1 MKKIA
6 YLLLTISFC
15 GLTACKTGTKKGG
28 NMDNE
33 TLVKIETTL
42 GNIKVKLYNETPKHR
57 DNFIKLAEDGVYE
70 GTLFHRVIKDFM
82 IQAGDPDSKN
92 APKGKMLGAG
102 DVGYTLPAE
111 FVYPKY
117 FHKKGALSAARQGD
131 NVNPKKESSGCQFYI
146 VTGKVYND
154 STLLGMESQMNEN
167 KINVIFNTLAQKHMK
182 EIYKMRKENDE
193 NGLYELQ
200 EKLFAE
206 AEAEAA
212 KQPEFHFT
220 PEQIEAYTTVGGT
233 PHLDGEYTVFG
244 EVIEGMDIVDKIQQ
258 VKTDRSDRPEEDR
271 ATLATTGIT
280 LIPADFHIS
289 MYFSGLPA
297 PVVTT
302 LMPSSTTTLATSSAW
317 GLSSITFTPKGLSV
331 SSLALRI
338 SARTTSPGALAPP
351 ISPKPPASDT
361 AAARL
366 CSATQA
372 MPP

>member
-1 MKKIA
+1 MKRNLIV
-6 YLLLTISFC
+6 LLTILVC
-15 GLTACKTGTKKGG
+15 CLTACKPGQKKEEDMEKETK
-28 NMDNE
+28 
-33 TLVKIETTL
+33 LKIETSAGDIT
-42 GNIKVKLYNETPKHR
+42 VKLYNETPKHR
-57 DNFIKLAEDGVYE
+57 DNFIKLVEDGTYE

-82 IQAGDPDSKN
+82 IQAGDPESKK

-102 DVGYTLPAE
+102 DVGYTVPAE

-258 VKTDRSDRPEEDR
+258 VKTDRSDRPEEDVKIVKVEV
-271 ATLATTGIT
+271 L
-280 LIPADFHIS
+280 D
-289 MYFSGLPA
+289 
-297 PVVTT
+297 
-302 LMPSSTTTLATSSAW
+302 
-317 GLSSITFTPKGLSV
+317 
-331 SSLALRI
+331 
-338 SARTTSPGALAPP
+338 
-351 ISPKPPASDT
+351 
-361 AAARL
+361 
-366 CSATQA
+366 
-372 MPP
+372 

>member
-15 GLTACKTGTKKGG
+15 GITACKTATRKGG

-42 GNIKVKLYNETPKHR
+42 GDIKVKLYNETPKHR

-258 VKTDRSDRPEEDR
+258 VKTDRSDRPEEDVKIVKVEV
-271 ATLATTGIT
+271 L
-280 LIPADFHIS
+280 D
-289 MYFSGLPA
+289 
-297 PVVTT
+297 
-302 LMPSSTTTLATSSAW
+302 
-317 GLSSITFTPKGLSV
+317 
-331 SSLALRI
+331 
-338 SARTTSPGALAPP
+338 
-351 ISPKPPASDT
+351 
-361 AAARL
+361 
-366 CSATQA
+366 
-372 MPP
+372 